1 MPDGHE
7 KKDSSGSGQI
17 DFKGASMS
25 ASTSTSMTSQ
35 EFVRHLRRLG
45 VEIRANDGKLLVA
58 APAGA
63 VTPALQEEIRGRKAE
78 LLELLQAQDASQEER
93 WSPLTFAQQRL
104 WLIDRFAP
112 DTAAYNI
119 PQSWTIEGAVDVEA
133 FERALDRLAERHQAL
148 RTRIEIRNGEPVQV
162 VMKRV
167 KIPLQF
173 TDLEDIA
180 EAERV
185 DCVKAWL
192 VREGREAFAL
202 DQAPLIRFHIFRL
215 ALDRFVIAYN
225 VHHIVADQWSLD
237 ILKRDLAALYME
249 SASGVDAGLST
260 LTLQYSDVAESERSE
275 ATTRRYARQLE
286 YWRERLK
293 DMPVLLELPFSKVR
307 PGDQSYEGATLAV
320 TLDGALT
327 RELRELAARSHTS
340 LYLLMLT
347 AFATLLYRYTGQKD
361 LCVGTPVTGRK
372 LREEENL
379 IGLFVNML
387 PLRCTI
393 EPGVTFQQLLQQMR
407 ESVPA
412 DFEHGEIPFQKLVT
426 DLHPHRSPAY
436 SPLFQVMF
444 ALNPK
449 GAGTDDGREETFI
462 GVSKFDLTLQIAE
475 RAQTMDAYF
484 EYRTDLFARTDIEAF
499 SRHFSRLL
507 ESLVENPEATVDSLA
522 LSTREDTERF
532 GAWNSTELDFDR
544 SATLVDL
551 LNEQAQVHPDSI
563 ALCCGDV
570 QYSFRALHERAD
582 VFAALLRSH
591 GAGPGRF
598 VAICLDRTAD
608 LIVSMLA
615 VLKTGAAY
623 LPLDPKYPQE
633 RLAYMLTDSGALLL
647 IAQRDDVSAALSG
660 NNSEL
665 TVLYAAEVLSA
676 FDVEAKNGDERRLAV
691 KPQDAA
697 YLIYTSGST
706 GKPKG
711 VVIEH
716 RNVVALIAWAKSYF
730 NPASLRGVLA
740 STSVCFDLSI
750 FEIFLPLSTGNT
762 IVLVNDVLELP
773 TSVNAD
779 RVTLINTVP
788 SAMSALLEVGLPPAV
803 STVCMAGEFL
813 PTELVD
819 RVYAAGVERV
829 IDLYGPTETT
839 TYSTCE
845 LRERGA
851 AAAIGKPIGN
861 TRIYLL
867 DDNLRQVPPGAM
879 GEIFIGGE
887 GVARGYLDRAEL
899 TQERFLSLPEIEPQ
913 GRLYRTGDLA
923 RQIQD
928 GSLVYLG
935 RRDQQIKLR
944 GHRIELGE
952 IEAALRDVCGTSHVA
967 VVVQEM
973 GGRDALVAF
982 VAGGDA
988 GLVKEWAKKLK
999 TRLPAYMIPA
1009 LIVPIAKM
1017 PLTPN
1022 GKTDRKALG
1031 AMKVS
1036 GMGVKGEADRASEPP
1051 RDFLEQWLANIW
1063 AHRLGIMRV
1072 ARDAHFFEDLG
1083 GHSLVAFE
1091 IFAEIE
1097 ARLGVAM
1104 MLATLFQAPTVALLA
1119 AVIRRRDWKDS
1130 KRILLLAPA
1139 VASGETSGVHYF
1151 VGHTPRTLL
1160 ETLRLAGERVMAVG
1174 SEESAYA
1181 GDEVDLWA
1189 KEMASFEAVKPSL
1202 ILISNGANF
1211 EVSRKLASSLAKAG
1225 FARVT
1230 MRSV

>member
-1 MPDGHE
+1 MPHGHE

-17 DFKGASMS
+17 DLKGA
-25 ASTSTSMTSQ
+25 SMTSQ

-63 VTPALQEEIRGRKAE
+63 VTSALQEEIRGRKTE
-78 LLELLQAQDASQEER
+78 LLELLLAHDGSDVER
-93 WSPLTFAQQRL
+93 CSPLTFAQQRL

-112 DTAAYNI
+112 ETAVYNI
-119 PQSWTIEGAVDVEA
+119 PQSWTIESAIDLAA

-148 RTRIEIRNGEPVQV
+148 RTRIEVRDGDPVQV
-162 VMKRV
+162 VIKRV

-173 TDLEDIA
+173 TDLEDVA
-180 EAERV
+180 EGERV

-215 ALDRFVIAYN
+215 AANRFVIAYN
-225 VHHIVADQWSLD
+225 VHHIVADQWSLN

-249 SASGVDAGLST
+249 STAGVDAGLST

-275 ATTRRYARQLE
+275 ATTQRHIRQLD

-293 DMPVLLELPFSKVR
+293 DMPVLLELPFSNVR
-307 PGDQSYEGATLAV
+307 SGAQSYEGATLAV
-320 TLDGALT
+320 TLDGVLT
-327 RELRELAARSHTS
+327 RELRELAARSKTS

-361 LCVGTPVTGRK
+361 LCMGTPITGRK
-372 LREEENL
+372 LREEESL

-393 EPGVTFQQLLQQMR
+393 EPAVTFQQLLQQMSG
-407 ESVPA
+407 SVLT

-426 DLHPHRSPAY
+426 ELHPHRSLAY

-449 GAGTDDGREETFI
+449 GTGGDDGQEETFI

-484 EYRTDLFARTDIEAF
+484 EYRTDLFARADIEQF

-507 ESLVENPEATVDSLA
+507 ESLVENSETAVDSLA

-532 GAWNSTELDFDR
+532 RAWNSTELDFDR
-544 SATLVDL
+544 NATLVDL
-551 LNEQAQVHPDSI
+551 VNEQARVHPDSI
-563 ALCCGDV
+563 ALCCGDA

-582 VFAALLRSH
+582 LFATLLRTH
-591 GAGPGRF
+591 GSGPGRF

-608 LIVSMLA
+608 LVVSMLA

-633 RLAYMLTDSGALLL
+633 RLAYMLADSGARLLVT
-647 IAQRDDVSAALSG
+647 QRDDVSAAPSF
-660 NNSEL
+660 NNPEL
-665 TVLYAAEVLSA
+665 IVLFADELMLGL
-676 FDVEAKNGDERRLAV
+676 DAKAKSDDESRLVATP
-691 KPQDAA
+691 KDAA

-706 GKPKG
+706 GRPKG
-711 VVIEH
+711 VLIEH
-716 RNVVALIAWAKSYF
+716 RNVVALIEWAKSYF
-730 NPASLRGVLA
+730 SASSLSGVLA

-773 TSVNAD
+773 MSENAD

-788 SAMSALLEVGLPPAV
+788 SAMSALLEVGLPRSV
-803 STVCMAGEFL
+803 CTVCMAGEFL
-813 PTELVD
+813 PTKLVD
-819 RVYAAGVERV
+819 RVYEVGVERV

-839 TYSTCE
+839 TYSTCV

-851 AAAIGKPIGN
+851 AATIGKPIGN

-887 GVARGYLDRAEL
+887 GVARGYLDRLEL

-923 RQIQD
+923 RQLQD

-952 IEAALRDVCGTSHVA
+952 IEAALRDVCGTSQVA
-967 VVVQEM
+967 VVVQEL

-982 VAGGDA
+982 VAGGNA
-988 GLVKEWAKKLK
+988 GLVKECAKELRK
-999 TRLPAYMIPA
+999 RLPAYMIPA

-1022 GKTDRKALG
+1022 GKTDRNALS

-1036 GMGVKGEADRASEPP
+1036 GMGVEDEADRASVPP

-1072 ARDAHFFEDLG
+1072 GRDAHFFEDLG

-1119 AVIRRRDWKDS
+1119 AVIRRKDWKDS

-1139 VASGETSGVHYF
+1139 VASGEMSCVHYF
-1151 VGHTPRTLL
+1151 VGRTPRTSL

-1174 SEESAYA
+1174 SEEFGSV
-1181 GDEVDLWA
+1181 GGEVDLWA
-1189 KEMASFEAVKPSL
+1189 KEMASFEAVRLPLVLLSDSVNL
-1202 ILISNGANF
+1202 
-1211 EVSRKLASSLAKAG
+1211 EVSRKLASSLAKLG